1 MAPNAAEPPNVNRCC
16 VGFVWATADAS
27 GADDE
32 CARNGL
38 LAKLPLPPPLPLP
51 LLPLLLFV
59 LKKLNPAAGGGAD
72 AAASLSEASANGEL

>member
-16 VGFVWATADAS
+16 VGFAWAAADAS

-38 LAKLPLPPPLPLP
+38 PAKLPLALVLPPPLPLP
-51 LLPLLLFV
+51 LLE